1 MEPIIVRG
9 GGDIATGS
17 IYRLVKAGYPVIV
30 LEIPKPSAIRRSVA
44 FCQAIY
50 EKRMQVED
58 MTCIL
63 CGNFEEAV
71 RVSKEGNPAL
81 LIDPE
86 GECLKN
92 YRPWFLVD
100 AILAKK
106 NLGTTKDM
114 ADVVVGLG
122 PGFTAGED
130 VDLVVETMRGHR
142 LGRVI
147 AKGPAMANTGIP
159 GVIAGYGKERV
170 MHSPAAGVIHNL
182 SNIADLV
189 EEGQVIAEITTPEG
203 KVENVYASLTGVL
216 RGIINEGFEVTKG
229 LKIADIDPRKE
240 QVANCFTISDK
251 ARAIGG
257 SVLELACAAEH
268 GRIGNYFA

>member
-1 MEPIIVRG
+1 
-9 GGDIATGS
+9 
-17 IYRLVKAGYPVIV
+17 
-30 LEIPKPSAIRRSVA
+30 
-44 FCQAIY
+44 
-50 EKRMQVED
+50 
-58 MTCIL
+58 
-63 CGNFEEAV
+63 
-71 RVSKEGNPAL
+71 
-81 LIDPE
+81 
-86 GECLKN
+86 
-92 YRPWFLVD
+92 
-100 AILAKK
+100 
-106 NLGTTKDM
+106 
-114 ADVVVGLG
+114 
-122 PGFTAGED
+122 
-130 VDLVVETMRGHR
+130 
-142 LGRVI
+142 
-147 AKGPAMANTGIP
+147 
-159 GVIAGYGKERV
+159 

-203 KVENVYASLTGVL
+203 KLVNVYASLTGVL